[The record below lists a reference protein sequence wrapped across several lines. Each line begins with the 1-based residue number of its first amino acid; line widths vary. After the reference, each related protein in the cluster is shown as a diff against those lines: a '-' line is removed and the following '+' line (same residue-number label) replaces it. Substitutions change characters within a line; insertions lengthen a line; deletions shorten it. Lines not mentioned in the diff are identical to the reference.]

1 MYADVLT
8 CLTRDPLAGN
18 VSPSLLGTQGTI
30 PLSVV
35 STIPDIMKHY
45 YDVSEY
51 TSRFPPEVLS
61 GIDHFVSLVVLAEKE
76 VFLVTSKYSRSVDDL
91 CFN

>member
-51 TSRFPPEVLS
+51 TICVPRGFLS
-61 GIDHFVSLVVLAEKE
+61 WTDGFDSTVVLAEKE
-76 VFLVTSKYSRSVDDL
+76 VFLVKSKSFALSL
-91 CFN
+91 IPKTH